1 MRFCIRSRI
10 FFQTLHP
17 FSNTA
22 PLAFKSLWIARDQA
36 DVWPIVCLHWGW
48 VGMSNSPTNTRGM
61 NYSIWIPVGKKW
73 VYLIIFESW
82 VHLGSLTYHFVESS
96 GGSLQQV
103 RSFSDHVKGNL
114 WKSNGVLE
122 ITWKLSS
129 SRARSPTPLD
139 FPVFRWGG
147 LFSFRDLEKKSRSLP
162 CFFPR
167 LTWSHQRSSLTI
179 CSKNSIGHQHQRIFP
194 CENWNAKWP
203 VFSSSQLVTPW
214 ILSRNSTHA

>member
-1 MRFCIRSRI
+1 MDSCLSLQMEKRKIGTKAKQSWLAGIDPTAARSSI
-10 FFQTLHP
+10 YIYIYIDPTTKKYDL

-61 NYSIWIPVGKKW
+61 NYSIWIPVGKKLG

-103 RSFSDHVKGNL
+103 RSFSDHVKENL

-129 SRARSPTPLD
+129 SRARSPTPFD

-147 LFSFRDLEKKSRSLP
+147 LFSFRDLEKKAGCCRA
-162 CFFPR
+162 FFR
-167 LTWSHQRSSLTI
+167 
-179 CSKNSIGHQHQRIFP
+179 G
-194 CENWNAKWP
+194 
-203 VFSSSQLVTPW
+203 
-214 ILSRNSTHA
+214 